1 MLLVLQPCLASFVKF
16 GAFIVLSVRDQELEM
31 LEFRDFYLSR
41 NLKND
46 SEIFK
51 KRKIEKHV
59 TERTY

>member
-16 GAFIVLSVRDQELEM
+16 GAFIVLSVGDQELEM

-46 SEIFK
+46 SEIF
-51 KRKIEKHV
+51 
-59 TERTY
+59 